1 MGNYLEN
8 FFNLIDKYHQ
18 NRIVNFLKLFN
29 LENIIDVGS
38 HKGEFLSYALQ
49 LNEIKKIYAFEPQ
62 IEINKILTEK
72 FVKHKNV
79 EIFDFA
85 LDKEISKKKIYIN
98 KLSSTSTL
106 SELNSSSF
114 YLKLKNFLIISKN
127 NFVNSYYVNTN
138 TIDNLFKDILLK
150 NTLLKVDVEGFEIN
164 VLMGVINKIKTEIP
178 FILIEHQIGNQYKN
192 SNTRIVHKFLSD
204 NNFKVLKTFFFPTL
218 HFKDVLYKR
227 TK

>member
-38 HKGEFLSYALQ
+38 HKGEFLSYVLQ

-72 FVKHKNV
+72 FIKHKNV

-106 SELNSSSF
+106 SELN
-114 YLKLKNFLIISKN
+114 
-127 NFVNSYYVNTN
+127 
-138 TIDNLFKDILLK
+138 
-150 NTLLKVDVEGFEIN
+150 
-164 VLMGVINKIKTEIP
+164 
-178 FILIEHQIGNQYKN
+178 
-192 SNTRIVHKFLSD
+192 
-204 NNFKVLKTFFFPTL
+204 
-218 HFKDVLYKR
+218 
-227 TK
+227 

>member
-38 HKGEFLSYALQ
+38 HKGEFLSYVLQ

-72 FVKHKNV
+72 FIKHKNV

-85 LDKEISKKKIYIN
+85 LDKEISKKK
-98 KLSSTSTL
+98 
-106 SELNSSSF
+106 
-114 YLKLKNFLIISKN
+114 
-127 NFVNSYYVNTN
+127 
-138 TIDNLFKDILLK
+138 
-150 NTLLKVDVEGFEIN
+150 
-164 VLMGVINKIKTEIP
+164 
-178 FILIEHQIGNQYKN
+178 FILINCPAHLRYQ
-192 SNTRIVHKFLSD
+192 S
-204 NNFKVLKTFFFPTL
+204 
-218 HFKDVLYKR
+218 
-227 TK
+227 

>member
-72 FVKHKNV
+72 FIKHKNV
-79 EIFDFA
+79 EIFVFA
-85 LDKEISKKKIYIN
+85 LDKEISKKK
-98 KLSSTSTL
+98 
-106 SELNSSSF
+106 
-114 YLKLKNFLIISKN
+114 
-127 NFVNSYYVNTN
+127 
-138 TIDNLFKDILLK
+138 NL
-150 NTLLKVDVEGFEIN
+150 
-164 VLMGVINKIKTEIP
+164 
-178 FILIEHQIGNQYKN
+178 Y
-192 SNTRIVHKFLSD
+192 
-204 NNFKVLKTFFFPTL
+204 
-218 HFKDVLYKR
+218 
-227 TK
+227 